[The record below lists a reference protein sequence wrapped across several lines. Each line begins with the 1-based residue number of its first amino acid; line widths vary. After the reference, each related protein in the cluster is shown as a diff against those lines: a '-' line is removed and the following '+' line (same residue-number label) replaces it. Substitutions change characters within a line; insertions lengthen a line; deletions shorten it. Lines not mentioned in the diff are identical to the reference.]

1 MHCKAEYLA
10 ELIPVDYAI
19 NGIIVCTWKVATMIE
34 RAKEM
39 PVYNLT
45 QGKTNVISWGKILE
59 IGRGI
64 AYQYPFSMM
73 LWYPDGN
80 IRSSKFV
87 HNLYAIFCHWL
98 PAYLIDGLLFI
109 FGQKRFMIRVQ
120 TKIATGLEVLQYF
133 TTRQWHFKNDKLLA
147 LREELKGAD
156 KEMFAM
162 PFEEV
167 KIEPYMKDCIL
178 GARHY
183 LMKEDPA
190 SLPRARRTLK
200 MMWLLDRTVT
210 LLFYLFIAW
219 MIVSSSETLR
229 GILDSIL
236 DTFSSAPIF
245 RRAVEKTDSRL

>member
-1 MHCKAEYLA
+1 
-10 ELIPVDYAI
+10 
-19 NGIIVCTWKVATMIE
+19 
-34 RAKEM
+34 
-39 PVYNLT
+39 
-45 QGKTNVISWGKILE
+45 
-59 IGRGI
+59 
-64 AYQYPFSMM
+64 
-73 LWYPDGN
+73 
-80 IRSSKFV
+80 
-87 HNLYAIFCHWL
+87 
-98 PAYLIDGLLFI
+98 
-109 FGQKRFMIRVQ
+109 MIRVQ